1 MLGNEVLAYIAL
13 GSNLGNKKENLDK
26 AIAELG
32 KTEGIKVTAVSSF
45 LETAPVGYTDQPNFL
60 NGVVGVQTT
69 LTPYQLLKRCN
80 EIEQTLKRVRLIHW
94 GPRTID
100 LDILLYG
107 NLIQQ
112 EEKLTIPHPRML
124 EREFVM
130 QPLCEIAPLFIHP
143 QCNKTI
149 EELYRK
155 DS

>member
-1 MLGNEVLAYIAL
+1 MSGSEVLAFIAL
-13 GSNLGNKKENLDK
+13 GSNLGDKEKNLDQ

-32 KTEGIKVTAVSSF
+32 KTEGIIVIAVSSF
-45 LETAPVGYTDQPNFL
+45 RETAPVGYTDQPNFL
-60 NGVVGVQTT
+60 NGVVGIKTA

-80 EIEQTLKRVRLIHW
+80 EIEQSLKRVRLIHW

-124 EREFVM
+124 ERGFVM
-130 QPLCEIAPLFIHP
+130 QPLCEIAPLAIHP

-155 DS
+155 NP